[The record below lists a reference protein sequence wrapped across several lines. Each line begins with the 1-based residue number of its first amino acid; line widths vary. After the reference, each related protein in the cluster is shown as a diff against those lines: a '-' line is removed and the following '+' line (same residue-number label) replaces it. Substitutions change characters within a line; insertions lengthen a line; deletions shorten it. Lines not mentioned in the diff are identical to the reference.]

1 MLTVRHCSLLVPG
14 MEQKTKR
21 LTKAVK
27 VRLDADQ
34 LARLEAKSAETSL
47 KVSTLA
53 RLAIIAWLAKG
64 AA

>member
-1 MLTVRHCSLLVPG
+1 
-14 MEQKTKR
+14 MENKTKR

-34 LARLEAKSAETSL
+34 LARLRAKSEETSL
-47 KVSTLA
+47 AVSTLA